1 MLELVSVIDADR
13 FADALEHC
21 RRFLLSVANAEMP
34 GHLVPKGGASDIVQE
49 SLLAAYQYRDRFHGR
64 TLADL
69 RAWLRGILLHEL
81 ADFRRRYTAARRD
94 VAREEVVEPGAAAGR
109 PEPVEHLIRMERSVA
124 VTAAIDRLPADA
136 REVVLLRL
144 EHRLGFREIGTRTG
158 RTEEGARKV
167 FVRAVDRLRRAAPD
181 PAA

>member
-1 MLELVSVIDADR
+1 MLTSSCLIDADR
-13 FADALEHC
+13 FAAALEDC

-34 GHLVPKGGASDIVQE
+34 GHLVPKGGASDLVQE
-49 SLLAAYQYRDRFHGR
+49 SLIAAYECRDRFRGR
-64 TLADL
+64 TLGDL

-81 ADFRRRYTAARRD
+81 ADFRRRYATGRRD
-94 VAREEVVEPGAAAGR
+94 VTREEAVGPGAAADR
-109 PEPVEHLIRMERSVA
+109 PDPVEHLIRAERTA
-124 VTAAIDRLPADA
+124 TVTAAIDQLPADA

-144 EHRLGFREIGTRTG
+144 EQRLGFREIGDRTG
-158 RTEEGARKV
+158 RTEEAARKV